1 MTTPRS
7 DAPSRPRT
15 DLAGSPDLT
24 GSPDVPSTS
33 DPVVAA
39 ATTPSQQ
46 FTARSARSARTPLK
60 RLASIW
66 RLWFFALIIVL
77 WWVLSADSTSTF
89 FPPLKNIVQSLYD
102 TWILGDARNDL
113 YSSLKHFAIGYTI
126 AGVLGVAVGALLW
139 KFHRVGH
146 AVTPV
151 LYFIYV
157 IPTAAL
163 LPAIVAIMGIGSS
176 MKITIVVLA
185 AIWPTMLNTLDGM
198 RGIDPIK
205 LDTAEVLHMSPLAT
219 VRTVVLPGAMP
230 QIMAG
235 LRHSLQIAVIMM
247 VVSELIASTEGIGFF
262 ILEAQQRFAITTM
275 WTGIIVLAL
284 VGSLLTFLFIAV
296 ERVVLA
302 WYIGARAVEQKG

>member
-1 MTTPRS
+1 MTTPPWS
-7 DAPSRPRT
+7 EAPALARPE
-15 DLAGSPDLT
+15 PT
-24 GSPDVPSTS
+24 GSVDVPSTS

-39 ATTPSQQ
+39 GTTPSQQ
-46 FTARSARSARTPLK
+46 FAARSPRRRGGPLQ
-60 RLASIW
+60 RLKGLW
-66 RLWFFALIIVL
+66 RLWFFALVLVL

-89 FPPLKNIVQSLYD
+89 FPPLQAIVQRLWE
-102 TWILGDARNDL
+102 TWVVGEARSDL
-113 YSSLKHFAIGYTI
+113 YSSLRHFAIGYTI
-126 AGVLGVAVGALLW
+126 AGVLGVAIGALLW
-139 KFHRVGH
+139 KFQRVGH
-146 AVTPV
+146 AVSPV
-151 LYFIYV
+151 LYFVYV

-163 LPAIVAIMGIGSS
+163 LPAIVAIMGIGSP

-185 AIWPTMLNTLDGM
+185 AVWPTMLNTLDGM

-205 LDTAEVLHMSPLAT
+205 LDTAKVLHMSPLTT
-219 VRTVVLPGAMP
+219 VRSVVLPGAMP

-235 LRHSLQIAVIMM
+235 LRHSLSIAVIMM

-284 VGSLLTFLFIAV
+284 VGSALTFLFIAV
-296 ERVVLA
+296 ERVVLG

>member
-1 MTTPRS
+1 MTTPPRFE
-7 DAPSRPRT
+7 APSLARPE
-15 DLAGSPDLT
+15 PT
-24 GSPDVPSTS
+24 GSADVPSTS

-39 ATTPSQQ
+39 GTTPSQQ
-46 FTARSARSARTPLK
+46 FTARSPRRRGGPLQ
-60 RLASIW
+60 RLKGLW
-66 RLWFFALIIVL
+66 RLWFFALVLVL

-89 FPPLKNIVQSLYD
+89 FPPLQNIVQRLWE
-102 TWILGDARNDL
+102 TWVVGEARSDL
-113 YSSLKHFAIGYTI
+113 YSSLRHFAIGYTI
-126 AGVLGVAVGALLW
+126 AGVLGVAIGALLW
-139 KFHRVGH
+139 KFQRVGH
-146 AVTPV
+146 AVSPV
-151 LYFIYV
+151 LYFVYV

-163 LPAIVAIMGIGSS
+163 LPAIVAIMGIGSP

-185 AIWPTMLNTLDGM
+185 AVWPTMLNTLDGM

-205 LDTAEVLHMSPLAT
+205 LDTAKVLHMSPLTT
-219 VRTVVLPGAMP
+219 VRSVVLPGAMP

-235 LRHSLQIAVIMM
+235 LRHSLSIAVIMM

-284 VGSLLTFLFIAV
+284 VGSALTFLFIAV
-296 ERVVLA
+296 ERVVLG

>member
-1 MTTPRS
+1 MTPTPGS
-7 DAPSRPRT
+7 DAPARPQADVT
-15 DLAGSPDLT
+15 H
-24 GSPDVPSTS
+24 SPDVPSTS
-33 DPVVAA
+33 DPVAAA

-46 FTARSARSARTPLK
+46 FAARSAARSRKPLK

-66 RLWFFALIIVL
+66 RLWFFALILVL

-102 TWILGDARNDL
+102 TWIVGDARSDL
-113 YSSLKHFAIGYTI
+113 YSSLRHFAIGYAI
-126 AGVLGVAVGALLW
+126 AGVLGIGVGALLW
-139 KFHRVGH
+139 KFQRVGH

-205 LDTAEVLHMSPLAT
+205 LETAKVLHMSPLTT

-284 VGSLLTFLFIAV
+284 VGSVLTFLFIAV